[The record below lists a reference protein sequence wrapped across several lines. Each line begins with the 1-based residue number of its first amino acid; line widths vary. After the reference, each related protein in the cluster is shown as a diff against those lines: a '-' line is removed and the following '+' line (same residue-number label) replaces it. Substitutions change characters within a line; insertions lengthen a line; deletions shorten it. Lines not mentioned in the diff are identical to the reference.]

1 MNNCKN
7 KYIFIVM
14 GLLLMIWSCSSAF
27 GKLEG
32 SQDSNISNP
41 DYLDSTQVVVSD
53 TLDQNNYL
61 PQNGQH
67 DSIFVKRIIDG
78 DFFEQKESIYQDY
91 LLVVQHCISHN
102 DEQYDEAFSD
112 GLYDMI
118 KRFPEKLSEI
128 LNIIDALSDNQRKIA
143 YENLI
148 TYIVSSWIMQNHYDS
163 LELDL
168 FYNEFPFFKRSSELD
183 SILSEQFKNYP

>member
-1 MNNCKN
+1 MN

-14 GLLLMIWSCSSAF
+14 GLLLIIWSCSSAS
-27 GKLEG
+27 GKLGG
-32 SQDSNISNP
+32 SQDNIINP
-41 DYLDSTQVVVSD
+41 DYLNSTRVVVPDS
-53 TLDQNNYL
+53 LNQNNYL
-61 PQNGQH
+61 SKNGQH
-67 DSIFVKRIIDG
+67 DSIFVKRLIDG

-118 KRFPEKLSEI
+118 KRFPEKLLEI
-128 LNIIDALSDNQRKIA
+128 LNIIDALSEDQRKIA

-148 TYIVSSWIMQNHYDS
+148 TYIASSWIIQN
-163 LELDL
+163 
-168 FYNEFPFFKRSSELD
+168 YNEPVGGIKRAHT
-183 SILSEQFKNYP
+183 

>member
-14 GLLLMIWSCSSAF
+14 GLLLIIWSCSSAS
-27 GKLEG
+27 GKLGG
-32 SQDSNISNP
+32 SQDSNFNNP

-53 TLDQNNYL
+53 SLDQNNYL
-61 PQNGQH
+61 PKNGQQ

-91 LLVVQHCISHN
+91 LLAVQHCISHN

-112 GLYDMI
+112 GLYEMT
-118 KRFPEKLSEI
+118 KRFPEKLLEI
-128 LNIIDALSDNQRKIA
+128 LNIIDALSEDQRKIA

-148 TYIVSSWIMQNHYDS
+148 TYIASSWLMQNYHDS
-163 LELDL
+163 LELNS
-168 FYNEFPFFKRSSELD
+168 FYNEFPLFKRSSELD
-183 SILSEQFKNYP
+183 SILSEQFKYYP